1 MVIVEIHNIKYP
13 VPQEFC
19 RPVNSPGN
27 AGASPASPSSRFP
40 GLLTFASGIACLPQ
54 NNFWFRNYFIQV
66 FFFSILNSPN
76 YGKYQKI
83 AKLENTEL
91 NMTGFDSGIFWYFSC
106 CKLFNKHNSKWRQNK
121 HAVTQKQQY
130 VGKTLKTKLQ

>member
-40 GLLTFASGIACLPQ
+40 GLLTFASGIACLPKTI
-54 NNFWFRNYFIQV
+54 FDLETISSKYF
-66 FFFSILNSPN
+66 FLAF
-76 YGKYQKI
+76 
-83 AKLENTEL
+83 
-91 NMTGFDSGIFWYFSC
+91 
-106 CKLFNKHNSKWRQNK
+106 
-121 HAVTQKQQY
+121 
-130 VGKTLKTKLQ
+130 